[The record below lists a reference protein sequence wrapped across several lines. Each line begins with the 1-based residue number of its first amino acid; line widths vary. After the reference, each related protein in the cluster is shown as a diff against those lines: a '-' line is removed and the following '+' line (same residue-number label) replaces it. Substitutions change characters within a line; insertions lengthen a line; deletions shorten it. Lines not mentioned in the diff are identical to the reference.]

1 MTGGSRQGREDMLR
15 HTSSVK
21 IGHAATQL
29 GANQVEELRDQLK
42 GVEEERDKCNKEV
55 AKLERQHKVA
65 ATASTETRAAAAAGC
80 RQKLDDLSNK
90 LYKYREAGTE
100 ELAEK
105 EKEIAEKEE
114 ELAEKEEELKV
125 QKDKLKVQKD
135 KLKVQEDE
143 SRLYKVTWL
152 IAECERYG
160 IGPLF
165 NISVQRNA
173 PAPAVGEP
181 ANLGEI
187 WHPEIERM
195 RLALARKGS
204 WPMAKNNIALRKIS
218 DEEEEEDED

>member
-65 ATASTETRAAAAAGC
+65 ATVSTETRAAAAAGC

-114 ELAEKEEELKV
+114 ELKV

-143 SRLYKVTWL
+143 SRLYKVAWL
-152 IAECERYG
+152 ISECERYG
-160 IGPLF
+160 I
-165 NISVQRNA
+165 SVQRNV
-173 PAPAVGEP
+173 PAPAVDSP
-181 ANLGEI
+181 ANLGDI

-195 RLALARKGS
+195 RLALERNES
-204 WPMAKNNIALRKIS
+204 WPSAKNKIARRKIP
-218 DEEEEEDED
+218 DEEEDED